1 MDESA
6 EATLTIIRE
15 IWAARGQTSLDCTDD
30 AKSCKRMTD
39 VGFDALADE
48 YDGDIRAAWRAT
60 LKREGKLRPGGGA
73 RDLLS

>member
-6 EATLTIIRE
+6 EATLSIIRE
-15 IWAARGQTSLDCTDD
+15 IWAARGQTSLDCTD

-39 VGFDALADE
+39 VGFDALAEE
-48 YDGDIRAAWRAT
+48 YDGDMRAAWRAT
-60 LKREGKLRPGGGA
+60 LKREGKLRPGGGV

>member
-6 EATLTIIRE
+6 EATLSIIRE
-15 IWAARGQTSLDCTDD
+15 IWAARGQTSLDCTD

-39 VGFDALADE
+39 VGFDALAEE
-48 YDGDIRAAWRAT
+48 YDGDMQAAWRAT
-60 LKREGKLRPGGGA
+60 LKREGKLRPGGGV